1 MAEKIVKWEYNHFLN
16 STQSTRRVKTGIY
29 FGKVKH
35 TVKHWSKR
43 GAEQMACVK
52 FSGNK
57 SCSIVPYAE
66 LKFL

>member
-1 MAEKIVKWEYNHFLN
+1 MSEQLIEWQYDHFLN
-16 STQSTRRVKTGIY
+16 STQSTKRVKTGIY

-35 TVKHWSKR
+35 TVKHWNKR
-43 GAEQMACVK
+43 GEQMACVK

-57 SCSIVPYAE
+57 GHSIVPYAE